1 VLNVITGLFP
11 PEEEPCNPFTVAIE
25 IAEIPTPA
33 PANCVNVIAVPAAP
47 PTVIESFV
55 VKTHAVSARVVPS
68 MNIKALAVTSVSAS
82 KSVALSHTP
91 LAPVPAVVTTYIP
104 LAAPLVE
111 FFTKILFVA

>member
-1 VLNVITGLFP
+1 
-11 PEEEPCNPFTVAIE
+11 
-25 IAEIPTPA
+25 
-33 PANCVNVIAVPAAP
+33 
-47 PTVIESFV
+47 
-55 VKTHAVSARVVPS
+55 

-111 FFTKILFVA
+111 FFTKILFVISVTPSSTLGAPVI